1 MKIKPIL
8 FAFIVIFLSGCSN
21 NDNSSS
27 GSLNGTISDEKPT
40 LLPYDIDKTGSINRF
55 YANDENSENIVI
67 PSTYS
72 IDGEGRIITGNA
84 YEIKTISEF
93 CFANN
98 SLIKTIY
105 IPDTIE
111 TIKSSAFYNCANLEK
126 IIIPSSVSFLDVSA
140 FERCPKL
147 VTLSGVETSGNLILH
162 ENDNLTEFEFPDSIT
177 TIDYQA
183 FVGWDKLKSLSFGKN
198 ITKISGDSIKN
209 CASITSVTIKGV
221 LSELGDG
228 VFSNCPNLTSLS
240 FEAIPTIK
248 KFVLPESIETIPDY
262 MFYNWTSL
270 EELYLHENTKIN
282 RCVLDNNYS
291 LRKVSCSD
299 ISLLELFSYGDSS
312 VLTKEYENS
321 YIVQWTKGS
330 NSYTRYSHIPK
341 SLVEVEFI
349 ESTTSVESYSLYH
362 MKSIKTIRIPSC
374 VTYFGPGSFSG
385 LEGLEKAYFSTN
397 YDWEYASNSPYSSYS
412 GTISKSTMNSASSL
426 AAEIKNHFYG
436 FDCYWRAKKK

>member
-8 FAFIVIFLSGCSN
+8 FAFTVIFLSGCSN

-27 GSLNGTISDEKPT
+27 GSLNDAISDEKPS

-55 YANDENSENIVI
+55 YANDENSENIII

-72 IDGEGRIITGNA
+72 IDGDGRIITGNA

-98 SLIKTIY
+98 SIIKSVY

-111 TIKSSAFYNCANLEK
+111 SIESSAFYNCANLEK
-126 IIIPSSVSFLDVSA
+126 IVIPSSVSLLSANA

-147 VTLSGVETSGNLILH
+147 VTLSGAETSGNLILH

-177 TIDYQA
+177 SIDYQA
-183 FVGWDKLKSLSFGKN
+183 FVGWDELKSLSIGEN
-198 ITKISGDSIKN
+198 ITKISGNSIKN

-228 VFSNCPNLTSLS
+228 VFSDCPNLTSLS

-248 KFVLPESIETIPDY
+248 KFVLPESIEAIPDY
-262 MFYNWTSL
+262 MFNNWTSL

-282 RCVLDNNYS
+282 KWVLNNNYS
-291 LRKVSCSD
+291 LRKISCSY
-299 ISLLELFSYGDSS
+299 ISLLELFSYGESPIS
-312 VLTKEYENS
+312 MEEYENF
-321 YIVQWTKGS
+321 YVVQRKKDAY
-330 NSYTRYSHIPK
+330 SYTHYSLIPK
-341 SLVEVEFI
+341 TLEEVDFI
-349 ESTTSVESYSLYH
+349 ESTTGITSYCLYE
-362 MKSIKTIRIPSC
+362 MESIKTIRIPSC
-374 VTYFGPGSFSG
+374 VTYFGLGSFSG
-385 LEGLEKAYFSTN
+385 LKGLEKAYFSTN
-397 YDWEYASNSPYSSYS
+397 YDWEYANDNSYSSYS
-412 GTISKSTMNSASSL
+412 GTISKSTMNSPDSL
-426 AAEIKNHFYG
+426 ATAIKNQFRY
-436 FDCYWRAKKK
+436 DCYWHVKKK

>member
-8 FAFIVIFLSGCSN
+8 FAFTVIFLSGCSN

-72 IDGEGRIITGNA
+72 IDRDGRIVTGNA

-111 TIKSSAFYNCANLEK
+111 TIKSSAFYNCINLEK
-126 IIIPSSVSFLDVSA
+126 IVIPSSISFLDVSA

-147 VTLSGVETSGNLILH
+147 VTLSGAESSGNLILH
-162 ENDNLTEFEFPDSIT
+162 ENDNLTEIVLPGSIT
-177 TIDYQA
+177 SVDYQA
-183 FVGWDKLKSLSFGKN
+183 FVGWDKLNSLSFGEN

-228 VFSNCPNLTSLS
+228 VFSDCPNLTNLS

-262 MFYNWTSL
+262 MFYDWTSL

-282 RCVLDNNYS
+282 KCVLYNNYS
-291 LRKVSCSD
+291 LRKVSCSY
-299 ISLLELFSYGDSS
+299 ISLLELFSYGDSPI
-312 VLTKEYENS
+312 LMEGNENF
-321 YIVQWTKGS
+321 YVVQRKKDAY
-330 NSYTRYSHIPK
+330 SYTHYSLIPK

-349 ESTTSVESYSLYH
+349 ESTTGIASYCLYG
-362 MKSIKTIRIPSC
+362 MESIKTIRIPSC
-374 VTYFGPGSFSG
+374 VTYFGLGSFSG
-385 LEGLEKAYFSTN
+385 LTGLEKVYFSTN
-397 YDWEYASNSPYSSYS
+397 YDWEYANDNSYSSYS
-412 GTISKSTMNSASSL
+412 GTISKSTMNSPDSL
-426 AAEIKNHFYG
+426 ATAIKNQFRY
-436 FDCYWRAKKK
+436 DCYWRAKKK

>member
-1 MKIKPIL
+1 MKFKPIL
-8 FAFIVIFLSGCSN
+8 FAFTVIFLSGCSN

-27 GSLNGTISDEKPT
+27 GSLNDTISDEKPT

-183 FVGWDKLKSLSFGKN
+183 FDGWDKLESLSFGEN
-198 ITKISGDSIKN
+198 ITKISGGSVKN
-209 CASITSVTIKGV
+209 CALITSVTIKGV

-228 VFSNCPNLTSLS
+228 VFSDCPNLTNLS

-248 KFVLPESIETIPDY
+248 KFVLPESIDTIPDY

-282 RCVLDNNYS
+282 RCVLNNNYS
-291 LRKVSCSD
+291 LRKVSCSY
-299 ISLLELFSYGDSS
+299 ISLLELFSYG
-312 VLTKEYENS
+312 EYPVSTEES
-321 YIVQWTKGS
+321 EDFYVVQWRKDT

-341 SLVEVEFI
+341 TLDEVEFI
-349 ESTTSVESYSLYH
+349 ESTTGIASYCLYS
-362 MKSIKTIRIPSC
+362 MESIKTIRIPSS
-374 VTYFGPGSFSG
+374 VTYFGLGSFSG
-385 LEGLEKAYFSTN
+385 LEGLEKVYFSTN
-397 YDWEYASNSPYSSYS
+397 YDWEYANDNSYSSYS
-412 GTISKSTMNSASSL
+412 GTISKSTMNSPDSL
-426 AAEIKNHFYG
+426 ATAIKNQFRY
-436 FDCYWRAKKK
+436 DCYWRAKKK

>member
-8 FAFIVIFLSGCSN
+8 FAFTLIFLSGCSN

-27 GSLNGTISDEKPT
+27 GSLNDAISDEKPT

-72 IDGEGRIITGNA
+72 IDCDGRIITGNA

-98 SLIKTIY
+98 SIIKSVY

-111 TIKSSAFYNCANLEK
+111 SIESSAFYNCANLEK
-126 IIIPSSVSFLDVSA
+126 IVIPSSVSLLSVNA

-162 ENDNLTEFEFPDSIT
+162 ENDNLTDFEFPDSIT
-177 TIDYQA
+177 SINYQA
-183 FVGWDKLKSLSFGKN
+183 FVGWDELKSLSIGEN
-198 ITKISGDSIKN
+198 VTKISGNSIKN
-209 CASITSVTIKGV
+209 CTSITSVTIKGV
-221 LSELGDG
+221 LSELGDE
-228 VFSNCPNLTSLS
+228 VFSGCPNLTSLS

-321 YIVQWTKGS
+321 YVVQWTKGS

-341 SLVEVEFI
+341 SLVEVDFI
-349 ESTTSVESYSLYH
+349 ESTTGIASYCLYE
-362 MKSIKTIRIPSC
+362 MESIKTIRIPSC
-374 VTYFGPGSFSG
+374 VTYFGLGSFSG
-385 LEGLEKAYFSTN
+385 LKGLEKVYFSTN
-397 YDWEYASNSPYSSYS
+397 YDWEYSNDNSYSSYS
-412 GTISKSTMNSASSL
+412 GTISKSTMNSPDSL
-426 AAEIKNHFYG
+426 ATAIKNQFRY
-436 FDCYWRAKKK
+436 DCYWRAKKK

>member
-72 IDGEGRIITGNA
+72 IDSDGRIITGNA

-98 SLIKTIY
+98 SLIKAVH

-111 TIKSSAFYNCANLEK
+111 SIESSAFYNCANLEK
-126 IIIPSSVSFLDVSA
+126 IIIPSSVSSLSGNA

-147 VTLSGVETSGNLILH
+147 VMLSGIETNGNLILP
-162 ENDNLTEFEFPDSIT
+162 ENDNLTELELPDSIT
-177 TIDYQA
+177 TIDYRA
-183 FVGWDKLKSLSFGKN
+183 FDGWDKLKSLSFGKN
-198 ITKISGDSIKN
+198 VTKISGGSVKN
-209 CASITSVTIKGV
+209 CALITSVTIKGV

-228 VFSNCPNLTSLS
+228 VFSDCPNLTNLS

-248 KFVLPESIETIPDY
+248 KFVLPESIDTIPDY

-270 EELYLHENTKIN
+270 EELHLHENTKIN
-282 RCVLDNNYS
+282 RCVLNNNYS
-291 LRKVSCSD
+291 LRKVSCSY

-312 VLTKEYENS
+312 TSMEESDNFYEVYLKKDFYS
-321 YIVQWTKGS
+321 YAH
-330 NSYTRYSHIPK
+330 YYHIPK
-341 SLVEVEFI
+341 TLTEIEFI
-349 ESTTSVESYSLYH
+349 ESTTSIANYCLYG
-362 MKSIKTIRIPSC
+362 MKSIKTIRIPSS
-374 VTYFGPGSFSG
+374 VTYFGLGSFSG
-385 LEGLEKAYFSTN
+385 LEGLEKVYFSTN
-397 YDWEYASNSPYSSYS
+397 YDWEYANDNSYSSYS
-412 GTISKSTMNSASSL
+412 GTISKSTMNSPDSL
-426 AAEIKNHFYG
+426 ATAIKNQFRY
-436 FDCYWRAKKK
+436 DCYWRAKKK